1 MPFSMEMEVMA
12 HDIDINCNAT
22 PSNIV
27 KYLQEAVDH
36 NMKNSPVTY
45 QDLLKQNLSFL
56 VSKTALRVYKPLK
69 EYSKL
74 NVETWATEGK
84 TAAFMRN
91 YRILQDGAVV
101 AECLMTW
108 ALLNTETHKLLRGS
122 DFDVS
127 CYGTGELLTLDMPSR
142 FRISKDAV
150 LTKCGEKEVRYYDI
164 DRNLHMNN
172 VKYYDILFD
181 RIPNCEKLYTTS
193 VMMNYVK
200 EAPYGKTIEIFMT
213 EPEKS
218 DDGDMIYCF
227 VTKIDGE
234 TNVEAR
240 FTVRPV

>member
-1 MPFSMEMEVMA
+1 MA

-27 KYLQEAVDH
+27 KYLQETVDH
-36 NMKNSPVTY
+36 NMRSSKPTY
-45 QDLLKQNLSFL
+45 QDLLAQNLSFL

-74 NVETWATEGK
+74 NVETWATESK
-84 TAAFMRN
+84 SAAFMRN
-91 YRILQDGAVV
+91 YRITTGGEVV
-101 AECLMTW
+101 AESLMTW
-108 ALLNTETHKLLRGS
+108 ALLDMESKKLLRGS

-127 CYGTGELLTLDMPSR
+127 CYGTGELLTLDLPGR
-142 FRISKDAV
+142 FRIPKDAV

-172 VKYYDILFD
+172 TKYYDILFD
-181 RIPNCEKLYTTS
+181 CIPDCEKLYMTS
-193 VMMNYVK
+193 VMMNYLR

-213 EPEKS
+213 EPEETP
-218 DDGDMIYCF
+218 DGELIYCF
-227 VTKIDGE
+227 VTRIDGE

-240 FTVRPV
+240 FTVKHI